1 MRLAKRLLLQLYY
14 HSTRP
19 LRWWQQRRMLETRGV
34 PIAVL
39 FYHRVA
45 DDEACEWTLSNQT
58 FVEQVRWL
66 REHVELISLAEVQRR
81 VRSGSNDRP
90 AVAITFDDGYAD
102 NCQQAIP
109 FLVEQGVPCT
119 YFVTLYNVLAGQ
131 PFAHDLLCE
140 NYFAPNTVEQ
150 LREMAEAGI
159 EIGAHTFTHA
169 DLGQIHDPR
178 ILRSE
183 VIAAGE
189 ELAQLVDR
197 PVRYFAFPFGRRE
210 NLNPQ
215 VFQMLRR
222 AGYAGVCSAY
232 GGFNF
237 PGDDAFHIQRIGA
250 PNSLIGLVNHLTG
263 DPRKLYVPRYDYSAA
278 AGEAQSE
285 GKVEAPEQ
293 EAVVSGSRSS

>member
-45 DDEACEWTLSNQT
+45 DDEACEWTISNQT

-140 NYFAPNTVEQ
+140 NYFAPNTKNWPNWSIARCAISRF
-150 LREMAEAGI
+150 LSAGAKI
-159 EIGAHTFTHA
+159 SI
-169 DLGQIHDPR
+169 R
-178 ILRSE
+178 
-183 VIAAGE
+183 
-189 ELAQLVDR
+189 
-197 PVRYFAFPFGRRE
+197 
-210 NLNPQ
+210 
-215 VFQMLRR
+215 
-222 AGYAGVCSAY
+222 
-232 GGFNF
+232 
-237 PGDDAFHIQRIGA
+237 
-250 PNSLIGLVNHLTG
+250 
-263 DPRKLYVPRYDYSAA
+263 
-278 AGEAQSE
+278 
-285 GKVEAPEQ
+285 
-293 EAVVSGSRSS
+293 RSSRCCAGRAMRACARPMGGSIFPAMTPFIFSASGRQTA

>member
-109 FLVEQGVPCT
+109 FLVEQGV
-119 YFVTLYNVLAGQ
+119 
-131 PFAHDLLCE
+131 
-140 NYFAPNTVEQ
+140 
-150 LREMAEAGI
+150 EMAEAGI